1 MGISLSGIAHRG
13 LLAFA
18 LALMACVPAIAQ
30 ESFSFSITPQFER
43 RKLFGIWQPIVE
55 DLQRRTGLRLNLV
68 TSLSVGEY
76 ERDVRQGNFDFVYM
90 NPYLV
95 LQVAATPGY
104 VPLIR
109 DQRPLRGILVV
120 RKDSPYQKV
129 EDLQG
134 KTIAV
139 PSWTA
144 LGASLLLRAELDR
157 TFRVKMR
164 AIDAKTHSSV
174 FLHVLND
181 LADAGGAVQKT
192 LAEQEPAVQG
202 ALRVLH
208 STQEVPSHP
217 LAAHG
222 RVPPLVRD
230 KIRQAFIDMASSEE
244 GRRLLAEIPMQK
256 PVPATVEDYRPL
268 QALALERYL
277 QP

>member
-1 MGISLSGIAHRG
+1 
-13 LLAFA
+13 
-18 LALMACVPAIAQ
+18 
-30 ESFSFSITPQFER
+30 ER

-104 VPLIR
+104 VPLVR

-157 TFRVKMR
+157 TFRVRMR

-222 RVPPLVRD
+222 RVPPVVRD
-230 KIRQAFIDMASSEE
+230 KIRQAFIDMASSED
-244 GRRLLAEIPMQK
+244 GRRLLAEIPMQR